1 MFVTT
6 RQHREGRSGKEMNE
20 ETYNAIVSLQL
31 FSHLHINLLFL
42 IIQIHSLLLDQAS
55 RFH

>member
-6 RQHREGRSGKEMNE
+6 HQHQEGRSEKEMDE
-20 ETYNAIVSLQL
+20 ETYNAIVSLLL
-31 FSHLHINLLFL
+31 FSHLHINLLFS
-42 IIQIHSLLLDQAS
+42 IIQIYSLLLDQAS

>member
-6 RQHREGRSGKEMNE
+6 RQRRNGRSKKKMDE

-31 FSHLHINLLFL
+31 FSYLHINLLFL